1 MVEFSPETMKKF
13 EETVAKYP
21 DKNAALL
28 PTLWLAQEEFEW
40 LSNDVMVYISKI
52 LDIPPSKVS
61 SVASFY
67 TMYKKE
73 PTGKFLIQI
82 CRTLSC
88 KLRGAEEVSECITKK
103 LGIEL
108 GETTKDNK
116 FTVIEVECLGS
127 CGTAPMMQINN
138 DYHENLT
145 SRKKITDLIDSLN

>member
-52 LDIPPSKVS
+52 LDIHPSKVS

-127 CGTAPMMQINN
+127 CGTAPMIQINN

-145 SRKKITDLIDSLN
+145 SRKKINDLIDSLN